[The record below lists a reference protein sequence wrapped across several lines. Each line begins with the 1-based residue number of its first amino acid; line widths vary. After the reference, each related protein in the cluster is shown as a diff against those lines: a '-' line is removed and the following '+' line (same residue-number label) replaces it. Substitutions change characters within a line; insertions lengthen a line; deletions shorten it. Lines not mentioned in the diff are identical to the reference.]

1 MARKAYR
8 TNEIEVSYDPDLCV
22 HAAECVRGLPQVFD
36 PDARPWI
43 RPERASPADVER
55 VVAACPTGAL
65 RTKRLPGATP
75 APGAA
80 PTPAAGTGSGVV
92 VATVLADG
100 PVVLEGRVVVRDAAG
115 RVLREAEKVA
125 LCRCGGSAAKPFCD
139 GAHARIGFRS
149 P

>member
-1 MARKAYR
+1 MARKSYR
-8 TNEIEVSYDPDLCV
+8 TSEIEVSYDPDLCV

-36 PDARPWI
+36 PEARPWI

-65 RTKRLPGATP
+65 RTTRLTGAPP
-75 APGAA
+75 ATQA
-80 PTPAAGTGSGVV
+80 AAGSAGV
-92 VATVLADG
+92 VATVLANG
-100 PVVLEGRVVVRDAAG
+100 PVVLEGRVVVRDATG

-125 LCRCGGSAAKPFCD
+125 LCRCGGSAGKPFCD
-139 GAHARIGFRS
+139 GAHTRIGFRS